1 MYTSTPLFPPI
12 APRRASSPV
21 VIPPPLHTRGRAS
34 GHAPGHAPAHAGTRP
49 PIISVPD
56 ARVTPRVQKKPESGT
71 GRRVPGRVPSVDERV
86 PSSKAA
92 AAAKPSS
99 TQLRASKPSSASLTP
114 SPSASSVASTAPRPA
129 ADAALSLRHLRLQQS
144 QLAEQRRI
152 AEATLLAAQQA
163 RRDAMADY
171 NAAVEAMDPQTMML
185 LETLYVA
192 WRDLR
197 NRGAFEGLPPVG
209 GGDDGDKAGEVFA
222 PVDEGE
228 TGTVTDPAAENDIIL
243 DETLALFCDS
253 TAGSVLRLDLLSKR
267 ERWALIDE
275 WFRLLANG
283 VE

>member
-1 MYTSTPLFPPI
+1 
-12 APRRASSPV
+12 
-21 VIPPPLHTRGRAS
+21 
-34 GHAPGHAPAHAGTRP
+34 
-49 PIISVPD
+49 VPD

-92 AAAKPSS
+92 AAAIPSS
-99 TQLRASKPSSASLTP
+99 TQLRASKPSAASLTP
-114 SPSASSVASTAPRPA
+114 SPSASSVSSTAPRPA

-171 NAAVEAMDPQTMML
+171 SAAVEAMDPQTMML

-209 GGDDGDKAGEVFA
+209 GGDDGDKPGEVFA

-267 ERWALIDE
+267 ER
-275 WFRLLANG
+275 
-283 VE
+283 